1 MIINE
6 TIDTDMHKKNKRQD
20 TFNFFSPS
28 MRLFIS
34 GFRHPHSSI
43 KVLTPS
49 GKKLK
54 NLFFITCVDINPSRQ
69 NHQIEALFIHM
80 NGYQI
85 LPFQNSKRSTYI
97 KVSSFKLQ
105 SSYQSGFSC
114 ISGLW
119 HLDPCTK
126 VSTPCFSCISGLQH
140 LVSLAYRGYD
150 TLIPVP
156 RFRHLVS
163 LAYRGYDTLI
173 PAPRLRHLVSLAY
186 RGYGTLIPAPRLRH
200 LVSLAYRG
208 YDTLIPAP
216 RFRHLVSLTY
226 RGYDTLIPAPRFWN
240 LIFSCISGLRH
251 LDLCTKVLT
260 SCFSCIL
267 GLRHSDPCT
276 KVSTPCPPLLSQG
289 YDTLPRLW
297 HLIPILFSS
306 WPSPLEWSH
315 SRLKKISKKRQNLKN
330 IFKKINILK
339 FKINK

>member
-114 ISGLW
+114 ISGL
-119 HLDPCTK
+119 
-126 VSTPCFSCISGLQH
+126 
-140 LVSLAYRGYD
+140 
-150 TLIPVP
+150 
-156 RFRHLVS
+156 
-163 LAYRGYDTLI
+163 
-173 PAPRLRHLVSLAY
+173 
-186 RGYGTLIPAPRLRH
+186 
-200 LVSLAYRG
+200 
-208 YDTLIPAP
+208 
-216 RFRHLVSLTY
+216 
-226 RGYDTLIPAPRFWN
+226 
-240 LIFSCISGLRH
+240 
-251 LDLCTKVLT
+251 
-260 SCFSCIL
+260 
-267 GLRHSDPCT
+267 
-276 KVSTPCPPLLSQG
+276 
-289 YDTLPRLW
+289 
-297 HLIPILFSS
+297 
-306 WPSPLEWSH
+306 
-315 SRLKKISKKRQNLKN
+315 
-330 IFKKINILK
+330 
-339 FKINK
+339 